1 MFKEVVADLKGGWIY
16 LELQVDLEQGFLA
29 MLGYM
34 EEDRKTGSEE
44 KAEDEEMVSFKE
56 VA

>member
-1 MFKEVVADLKGGWIY
+1 MFKEVLADLKSGWIY

-29 MLGYM
+29 RLGHM
-34 EEDRKTGSEE
+34 EEDRKTGSKE
-44 KAEDEEMVSFKE
+44 KAEDEVMVSFKA